1 MSDHSGP
8 EPGSGGAARSGS
20 EAAGGAAGTGAA
32 AAAVLPAAT
41 LAALRG
47 PAVRRLL
54 ALRQERAL
62 TARQVRLTAQ
72 HLAVTERTV
81 WRWLAAAE
89 RDPAAA
95 RDPGS
100 RAETSARFTV
110 TPEVRHLLALWKGNV
125 AAVHREL
132 AALATQQDPPGRPPS
147 LPTLHRAIRR
157 DLSAGERAGLAAG
170 ERAARKHD
178 VFLTRPRGHRNAVWE
193 TDHKQAPVLVDVDG
207 QARQPWIT
215 WYVDCAT
222 NAIAGLAVTPGQPS
236 RESVLAALRS
246 AVLRTDPYGPVGGL
260 PATVRMDR
268 GRDFLSRTVTA
279 AFELLEVTV
288 EDLPAYTP
296 HLKGTVE
303 GLNRS
308 VERMHLAALP
318 GYVHQPRPG
327 RRPRP
332 ADRHGLLS
340 FEEFTTGLIAW
351 VVWWNTEHRPA
362 PLKGRTPLQAWQ
374 DDPAPVRDIPPGD
387 LWTFTLEDDRAEPRP
402 VTTRGVKF
410 KNRYYVAP
418 WMTGRTG
425 TRVRVRHMPHHL
437 HEIELFDPTTGRHL
451 ATAHLADEA
460 TPEQIAA
467 VRRARTARTRR
478 LRRDLEQAQ
487 AQRHERYA
495 AATRPEAPRTLGAL
509 TAAEA
514 GRELAASTHTDL
526 AALARPDLIAPTAP
540 PGHWNTPP
548 GLLTT
553 TRPATEATRKP
564 TP

>member
-1 MSDHSGP
+1 M
-8 EPGSGGAARSGS
+8 AADCLEVSR
-20 EAAGGAAGTGAA
+20 
-32 AAAVLPAAT
+32 
-41 LAALRG
+41 
-47 PAVRRLL
+47 
-54 ALRQERAL
+54 
-62 TARQVRLTAQ
+62 
-72 HLAVTERTV
+72 RTV

-89 RDPAAA
+89 QDKGAA
-95 RDPGS
+95 RAPGS
-100 RAETSARFTV
+100 RAPATTRFTV
-110 TPEVRHLLALWKGNV
+110 TAEVRQLLALWGGNV
-125 AAVHREL
+125 AAVQREL
-132 AALATQQDPPGRPPS
+132 AARATTPDLTPTASADDTPRTQEPPIAPGAEPAGTCAPAPVLATGAPS
-147 LPTLHRAIRR
+147 LTTLRRAIRR

-222 NAIAGLAVTPGQPS
+222 NAIAGLAVTPGRPS

-268 GRDFLSRTVTA
+268 GGDFLSRTVTA
-279 AFELLEVTV
+279 AFGLLKVEV

-351 VVWWNTEHRPA
+351 AGWWNTERRPA

-374 DDPAPVRDIPPGD
+374 GDPAPVRDIPPGD

-402 VTTRGVKF
+402 VTTRGVRF

-437 HEIELFDPTTGRHL
+437 HEIELFDPATGRHL

-514 GRELAASTHTDL
+514 GLELAASTHTDL
-526 AALARPDLIAPTAP
+526 TALARPDLIAPTVP
-540 PGHWNTPP
+540 PEDWKTPP
-548 GLLTT
+548 GLLTAISPT
-553 TRPATEATRKP
+553 ARPATEATRKP

>member
-1 MSDHSGP
+1 M
-8 EPGSGGAARSGS
+8 
-20 EAAGGAAGTGAA
+20 
-32 AAAVLPAAT
+32 
-41 LAALRG
+41 
-47 PAVRRLL
+47 RRLL

-100 RAETSARFTV
+100 RAGTSTRFTV

-207 QARQPWIT
+207 RARQPWIT

-222 NAIAGLAVTPGQPS
+222 NAIAGAVTPGQPS

-268 GRDFLSRTVTA
+268 GRDFLSRTVMA
-279 AFELLEVTV
+279 AFELLKVEV

-374 DDPAPVRDIPPGD
+374 DDAAPVRDIPPGD
-387 LWTFTLEDDRAEPRP
+387 LWTFTLEDDRAEPRA
-402 VTTRGVKF
+402 VTGRGVKF

-487 AQRHERYA
+487 AQRYERYA
-495 AATRPEAPRTLGAL
+495 AATRPEAPRTLDAL

-514 GRELAASTHTDL
+514 GCELATSTHTDL
-526 AALARPDLIAPTAP
+526 TDLARPDLVPPTAP
-540 PGHWNTPP
+540 PGHWRTPP

-553 TRPATEATRKP
+553 ARPVTEATRKQ
-564 TP
+564 TL